1 VLGKLEIA
9 MIDQL
14 PNTGFGNL
22 PGTPD
27 SYTIARRPLDV
38 SDYLDIGRRHIH
50 WVLGPAFLALVIA
63 VIVAYLWPDTYV
75 SEASMRIT
83 PPQVPQN
90 LIPVGSTNEMVSRIN
105 SIQQEVLSRDGLIEI
120 IRSLNLYPEDVKKK
134 PMEDVVDTMRSAIR
148 INQLQVSGGGEGQSS
163 VAFQIRYSYRDKY
176 IAQKVVREIIDKF
189 LRLTNQGQFD
199 RASSTTQFLEDQVNS
214 AKQDLDRIEAALTQ
228 FRLAN
233 QGRLPDQVS
242 SNLAQQ
248 RAYQSSLDAITE
260 RLSRYST
267 EKLYLESQLSV
278 LRDQA
283 KREGPA
289 ETSLKTRAKSE
300 RLMQTERELL
310 QMQAALNALL
320 ERYTD
325 SHPDVRR
332 MKSQIETLQK
342 SRDQMLQEEAA
353 QEQQAAT
360 ETAPPKAPVRI
371 SAEAERQ
378 IADIEA
384 RIRLIG
390 VAVERDTAQQ
400 SKLQEL
406 VASYSKRIESSPLME
421 QEFVRLTRDYDLAKA
436 RYDDLARRKAMSEM
450 QTSLTNRKQSELLV
464 MLDQPSLPQKPTD
477 PNRLMIIGAGL
488 GLGALLGVFL
498 AGAREL
504 KDASLKNLKDVRLY
518 SNLPVL
524 GSVPLLENDAVVR
537 RKRRIIFLAW
547 ATALLV
553 GVAAMSASMYY
564 YYFMLRR

>member
-1 VLGKLEIA
+1 V
-9 MIDQL
+9 
-14 PNTGFGNL
+14 N
-22 PGTPD
+22 
-27 SYTIARRPLDV
+27 
-38 SDYLDIGRRHIH
+38 
-50 WVLGPAFLALVIA
+50 WVLAPAFAALVVA
-63 VIVAYLWPDTYV
+63 VIVAYIWPDTYV

-90 LIPVGSTNEMVSRIN
+90 LVPVGSTNEMVSRIN
-105 SIQQEVLSRDGLIEI
+105 AIQQEVLSRDGLIEI
-120 IRSLNLYPEDVKKK
+120 IRSLNLYPDDVKKK

-148 INQLQVSGGGEGQSS
+148 INQARVSGGGPNDSS
-163 VAFQIRYSYRDKY
+163 VAFMISFSYRDKY

-199 RASSTTQFLEDQVNS
+199 RASSTTQFLEDQVND
-214 AKQDLDRIEAALTQ
+214 AKADLDRIEAALTQ
-228 FRLAN
+228 FRMAN

-248 RAYQSSLDAITE
+248 RAYQSSLDALTE
-260 RLSRYST
+260 RLSRYGT

-278 LRDQA
+278 LKDQA

-289 ETSLKTRAKSE
+289 EASLKTRAKSE
-300 RLMQTERELL
+300 RLMQTEREIL
-310 QMQAALNALL
+310 QMQAGLNALL

-332 MKSQIETLQK
+332 MKSQLETLK
-342 SRDQMLQEEAA
+342 ASRDQMLKEETAREEEAA
-353 QEQQAAT
+353 SEAQANTAT
-360 ETAPPKAPVRI
+360 PRI
-371 SAEAERQ
+371 SAAAERQ

-390 VAVERDTAQQ
+390 VAVERDMEQQ
-400 SKLQEL
+400 SKLQDL
-406 VASYSKRIESSPLME
+406 VASYSRRIESSPLME
-421 QEFVRLTRDYDLAKA
+421 QEFVRLNRDYDLAKA
-436 RYDDLARRKAMSEM
+436 RYDDLATRKSMSEM

-477 PNRLMIIGAGL
+477 PNRLIIIGAGL
-488 GLGALLGVFL
+488 AMGAFLGICL

-524 GSVPLLENDAVVR
+524 GSVPLLENDVVVR
-537 RKRRIIFLAW
+537 RKKRIIFLAW
-547 ATALLV
+547 ATALLI
-553 GVAAMSASMYY
+553 GLGAMSASMYY

>member
-1 VLGKLEIA
+1 
-9 MIDQL
+9 MIEQL

-27 SYTIARRPLDV
+27 SYTIARRSLDV
-38 SDYLDIGRRHIH
+38 SDYLDIARRHVN
-50 WVLGPAFLALVIA
+50 WVLAPAFAALVVA

-90 LIPVGSTNEMVSRIN
+90 LVPVGSTNEMVARIN
-105 SIQQEVLSRDGLIEI
+105 AIQQEVLSRDGLIEI
-120 IRSLNLYPEDVKKK
+120 IRSLNLYPDDVKKK

-148 INQLQVSGGGEGQSS
+148 INQVRVSGGNRNDSS
-163 VAFQIRYSYRDKY
+163 VAFVISYSYRDKY

-199 RASSTTQFLEDQVNS
+199 RASSTTQFLEDQVND
-214 AKQDLDRIEAALTQ
+214 AKADLDRIEASLTQ

-248 RAYQSSLDAITE
+248 RAYQSSLDALTE
-260 RLSRYST
+260 RLSRYGT
-267 EKLYLESQLSV
+267 EKLYLESQLSI
-278 LRDQA
+278 LKDQA

-289 ETSLKTRAKSE
+289 EVSLKTRAKSE
-300 RLMQTERELL
+300 RLMQTEREIL
-310 QMQAALNALL
+310 QMQAGLNALL

-332 MKSQIETLQK
+332 MKSQLETLK
-342 SRDQMLQEEAA
+342 SSRDQMLQEESAREEEVASAA
-353 QEQQAAT
+353 QENTAA
-360 ETAPPKAPVRI
+360 PRI
-371 SAEAERQ
+371 SAAAERQ

-390 VAVERDTAQQ
+390 VAVERDMAQQ
-400 SKLQEL
+400 SKLQDL
-406 VASYSKRIESSPLME
+406 VASYSRRIESSPLME
-421 QEFVRLTRDYDLAKA
+421 QEFVRLNRDYDLAKA
-436 RYDDLARRKAMSEM
+436 RYDDLAKRKSMSEM

-477 PNRLMIIGAGL
+477 PNRLIIIGTGL
-488 GLGALLGVFL
+488 AMGAFLGICL

-504 KDASLKNLKDVRLY
+504 KDSSLKNLKDVRLY

-524 GSVPLLENDAVVR
+524 GSVPLLENDVVVR
-537 RKRRIIFLAW
+537 RKKRIIFLAW
-547 ATALLV
+547 ATALLI
-553 GVAAMSASMYY
+553 GLGAMSASMYY